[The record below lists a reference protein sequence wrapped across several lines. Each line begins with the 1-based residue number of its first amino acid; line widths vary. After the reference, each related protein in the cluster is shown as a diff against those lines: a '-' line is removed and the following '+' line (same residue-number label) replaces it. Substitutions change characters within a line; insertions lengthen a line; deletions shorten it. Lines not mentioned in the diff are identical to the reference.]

1 MSHPEMTRRELLKA
15 LAVSPVLARMQDS
28 PTCALQPPTS
38 AKLQLGIMS
47 RHLQWTSVEDAI
59 EVAKTAGFEAIE
71 WTVRPGG
78 HVPPERVERELPR
91 VIELTRKAG
100 LAAPMISSSIQDAS
114 SPYAE
119 AILSAAHGAG
129 VKYYRGGQYFRY
141 DYAKPLGPQLE
152 ALKPRIATLEPLN
165 RKYQM
170 TWAYHTHSGAGN
182 IGGNVWDIWSV
193 IKDFDPAYIAL
204 NYDTGHTTIRGGN
217 GWGDAARVAMSH
229 IRGLAIKDPR
239 WERNAEGRWVPE
251 FVPVGEGLVDFRSR
265 FELLKAAGFS
275 GPVNIHFEHHG
286 LLGTD
291 VGTWKLPLARAE
303 FIAIVKQ
310 DLDRVR
316 EAMTVARA

>member
-1 MSHPEMTRRELLKA
+1 
-15 LAVSPVLARMQDS
+15 
-28 PTCALQPPTS
+28 
-38 AKLQLGIMS
+38 MS

-91 VIELTRKAG
+91 VIELTHKAG
-100 LAAPMISSSIQDAS
+100 LATPMISSSIQDAS

-129 VKYYRGGQYFRY
+129 VTFYRGGQSFRY
-141 DYAKPLGPQLE
+141 DYTRPLAPQLE
-152 ALKPRIATLEPLN
+152 ALKPRIATLLPLN
-165 RKYQM
+165 QKYRM

-182 IGGNVWDIWSV
+182 IGGNIWDIWSV
-193 IKDFDPAYIAL
+193 IKDFDPAYIGL
-204 NYDTGHTTIRGGN
+204 NYDTGHTMIRGGN
-217 GWGDAARVAMSH
+217 GWGDAAHVALTH

-239 WERNAEGRWVPE
+239 WERNAEGQWVPE
-251 FVPVGEGLVDFRSR
+251 FVPIGEGLVDFKAR
-265 FELLKAAGFS
+265 FELLKSAGFS
-275 GPVNIHFEHHG
+275 GPVTVYFEHHG

-291 VGTWKLPLARAE
+291 VGTWKLQMPRGE
-303 FIAIVKQ
+303 FIAIVKR

-316 EAMTVARA
+316 EAMRAAQVL